1 LSVHIE
7 TLGEGENL
15 ALLHGWGMHGGVW
28 DGVRD
33 ALARRFRLHIVDLP
47 GYGASPAFEPYT
59 LERLARAVAVALP
72 EKVQVCGW
80 SLGGQ
85 VALEMARLFPVQVER
100 LVLTATTPCFTAR
113 EDWPWAVRREV
124 LLEFA
129 AALETDYEGT
139 LKRFLALQARG
150 GDEAEIEPRTVLKR
164 LRDILFARGR
174 PDVQTLRAGLNI
186 LLGSDLRDRAATI
199 KTPTLLLHGGRDM
212 LTPVGAAHWLA
223 KKMPEA
229 RLEVLPGAAHAPF
242 LSHPVEFTEIVT
254 GFLHD

>member
-1 LSVHIE
+1 MSVHIE
-7 TLGEGENL
+7 SLGEGGNL

-33 ALARRFRLHIVDLP
+33 ALAQRFRLHVVDLP
-47 GYGASPAFEPYT
+47 GYGASPAAEPYA
-59 LERLARAVAVALP
+59 LEHVARSMAANLP
-72 EKVQVCGW
+72 EKVHVCGW

-85 VALEMARLFPVQVER
+85 VALEMALLFPDQIER
-100 LVLTATTPCFTAR
+100 LVLTATTPCFTVR

-124 LLEFA
+124 LQEFA

-150 GDEAEIEPRTVLKR
+150 GDEVKTVLKR
-164 LRDILFARGR
+164 LRDILFTRGR

-186 LLGSDLRDRAATI
+186 LLESDLRDRASTI

-212 LTPVGAAHWLA
+212 LTPVGAAQWLA
-223 KKMPEA
+223 ERMPEA

>member
-1 LSVHIE
+1 MSVHVEIE
-7 TLGEGENL
+7 GRGPDL
-15 ALLHGWGMHGGVW
+15 ALIHGWGMHGGVW

-47 GYGASPAFEPYT
+47 GYGISPTLEPYDLDT
-59 LERLARAVAVALP
+59 LARAVAAELP

-85 VALEMARLFPVQVER
+85 VALEMALLFPDQIER
-100 LVLTATTPCFTAR
+100 LVLTASTPCFTAR
-113 EDWPWAVRREV
+113 EGWPCAVPREV

-150 GDEAEIEPRTVLKR
+150 GDEVKMVLKR
-164 LRDILFARGR
+164 LRDILFTRGR

-186 LLGSDLRDRAATI
+186 LLESDMRDRATTI
-199 KTPTLLLHGGRDM
+199 KAPALLLHGGRDM
-212 LTPVGAAHWLA
+212 LTPVGAAHWFA
-223 KKMPEA
+223 EQMPEA
-229 RLEVLPGAAHAPF
+229 RLEVLPSAAHAPF
-242 LSHPVEFTEIVT
+242 LSHPVEFSEIVT
-254 GFLHD
+254 GFLND